1 MRTTS
6 TPARARRAPR
16 KPPIAPAPSTTSFT
30 PLSGP
35 PPDGGRALW
44 LSSRAR
50 EVFGDEPALDLAGR
64 RARDRL
70 DEVQPLGHLEVGQ
83 PLTGVGQQL
92 LLSRGRGQDDSRRDL
107 LAPRWMRDSKGDGL
121 LHRRVALEHLVD
133 LARRDLFAAAVDE
146 LFDAADEAQVAGAVE
161 RALVAGAKPPVYKR
175 VGVRL
180 RVVLVPVHHIPPP
193 DDDLA
198 GSAGRKGRA
207 I

>member
-50 EVFGDEPALDLAGR
+50 ELFGDEPALDLAGR

-70 DEVQPLGHLEVGQ
+70 DEVQPLGHLE
-83 PLTGVGQQL
+83 VGQQL

-133 LARRDLFAAAVDE
+133 LARRDLFTAAVDE
-146 LFDAADEAQVAGAVE
+146 LFDAADETQVAGAVK
-161 RALVAGAKPPVYKR
+161 RALVAGAKPPVHER
-175 VGVRL
+175 VGVGL
-180 RVVLVPVHHIPPP
+180 RIVLVPVHHIGPANA
-193 DDDLA
+193 DLA
-198 GSAGRKGRA
+198 GGAGR
-207 I
+207 